1 MKVSVLRLAL
11 TLLLIT
17 SVTAAALA
25 GVNALTGPMIAQ
37 RTQEQTQAAIQ
48 AVLPGGSD
56 REITD
61 FTDETGLVQRIYA
74 GKQGYA
80 FEVTPK
86 GFDSAVTMMVGIDTQ
101 GAVLGIDIISHTET
115 AGLGAVAAADTP
127 VGKAFRQQFA
137 GAGESV
143 MVTKDGGSVDV
154 LTGATVTSRA
164 ICTGVNAALACAAG
178 LP

>member
-25 GVNALTGPMIAQ
+25 GVNALTGPVIAQ

-86 GFDSAVTMMVGIDTQ
+86 GFDSAVTMMVGID
-101 GAVLGIDIISHTET
+101 IISHTET

-127 VGKAFRQQFA
+127 VGKAFRQQFP
-137 GAGESV
+137 GVGESV
-143 MVTKDGGSVDV
+143 MVTKDGGSVDA

>member
-25 GVNALTGPMIAQ
+25 GVNALTGPVIAR

-61 FTDETGLVQRIYA
+61 FTYLFLLTWA
-74 GKQGYA
+74 
-80 FEVTPK
+80 
-86 GFDSAVTMMVGIDTQ
+86 SARMTRR
-101 GAVLGIDIISHTET
+101 
-115 AGLGAVAAADTP
+115 
-127 VGKAFRQQFA
+127 K
-137 GAGESV
+137 
-143 MVTKDGGSVDV
+143 
-154 LTGATVTSRA
+154 
-164 ICTGVNAALACAAG
+164 
-178 LP
+178 

>member
-25 GVNALTGPMIAQ
+25 GVNALTGPVIAQ
-37 RTQEQTQAAIQ
+37 RTQKQTQAAIQ

-86 GFDSAVTMMVGIDTQ
+86 GFDSAVTMMVGID
-101 GAVLGIDIISHTET
+101 IISHTET

-143 MVTKDGGSVDV
+143 MVTKDGGSVDA